1 MQQAT
6 FNDRAALEMAE
17 AREARMSYYHNVKKL
32 GAPAAGMWLAK
43 RLQHLEARIYGKGA
57 EARIRGYM
65 RLVEDNE

>member
-1 MQQAT
+1 MPQAT
-6 FNDRAALEMAE
+6 FNALAVLEMAE

-43 RLQHLEARIYGKGA
+43 RLQHLEARLYGKGF
-57 EARIRGYM
+57 EARCRANM